1 VGVEREEEKRARAKA
16 ALDQVFRDMAGA
28 MAAGMVHV
36 GVRTGLFKSMSGKGP
51 MTVQQV
57 VDDSKLK
64 KRYVE
69 EWLRGMVSAG
79 YLSYDPA
86 AHTYALSEEHAY
98 FLASDDTDH
107 FVGGLFAMVPPLMR
121 VAPQVEKAFS
131 QGGGVQFG
139 DFGADCVQALDLIN
153 RGQYEARFADYWLK
167 SMPDVAA
174 RLGAGGRALDVGCGS
189 GAVCAALANA
199 FPKAEVVGIDPDA
212 QSIQRAKLNAPR
224 VKFEV
229 SDTSKFN
236 SAPFDLVTLCD
247 VLHDLAQ
254 PLDTLQQIR
263 ALLKPDGTLFII
275 DPKAADAL
283 EDNRNAVATTFYGFS
298 LFHCMTQS
306 LARGGPGLGT
316 CLGPAATEKL
326 VRQAG
331 YTRFQRLDIKSLTNL
346 FYSAQP

>member
-1 VGVEREEEKRARAKA
+1 
-16 ALDQVFRDMAGA
+16 MAGA

-36 GVRTGLFKSMSGKGP
+36 GVQTGLFKVMANAGP
-51 MTVQQV
+51 MSAQQV
-57 VDDSKLK
+57 TDRSKLQ

-69 EWLRGMVSAG
+69 EWLKGMVSAG

-86 AHTYALSEEHAY
+86 AQTYTLSEEHAY
-98 FLASDDTDH
+98 FLAADDTDH

-121 VAPQVEKAFS
+121 VAPQVAEAFS
-131 QGGGVQFG
+131 KGGGVPFG
-139 DFGADCVQALDLIN
+139 EFGADCVQALDLIN

-167 SMPDVAA
+167 SLPDVAA

-189 GAVCAALANA
+189 GAVTRTLGKA
-199 FPKAEVVGIDPDA
+199 FPRARIVGIDPDA
-212 QSIQRAKLNAPR
+212 ESIHRARENAPANA
-224 VKFEV
+224 KFEV
-229 SDTSKFN
+229 SDTSRFE

-254 PLDTLQQIR
+254 PLDTLKQIR

-275 DPKAADAL
+275 EPKAADRL
-283 EDNRNAVATTFYGFS
+283 EDNRNPVSATFYGFS

-316 CLGPAATEKL
+316 CLGPAETEKL

-331 YTRFQRLDIKSLTNL
+331 YSRFQRLDIKSLTNL